1 MKVVGG
7 GHVAR
12 PSDHNWSAGGR
23 IASHMDL
30 ACFCGTQL
38 QMAEWLNAYCTLH
51 VAHCTLHVACCIQQ
65 MMMIHIEPTQWQ
77 LAEISIGRPIML
89 PAALGQETKTRVS
102 SLVTGA
108 KYFWI
113 TRKEPCNILI
123 ITYTK
128 VNVYQ
133 MYKIN
138 I

>member
-1 MKVVGG
+1 MVGG

-102 SLVTGA
+102 SLVTGS
-108 KYFWI
+108 
-113 TRKEPCNILI
+113 
-123 ITYTK
+123 
-128 VNVYQ
+128 
-133 MYKIN
+133 
-138 I
+138 